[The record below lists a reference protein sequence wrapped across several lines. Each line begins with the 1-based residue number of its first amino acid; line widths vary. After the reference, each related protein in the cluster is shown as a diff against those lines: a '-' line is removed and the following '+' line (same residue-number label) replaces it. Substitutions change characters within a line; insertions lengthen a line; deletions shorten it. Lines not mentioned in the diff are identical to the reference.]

1 MRASSSHAVLA
12 AAVALA
18 ACDRHEPLVIC
29 HNANCASPDVT
40 RDDTLDALD
49 ESLHLTH
56 DGLPALD
63 GMELDTFW
71 YGAGAECLFAHDLD
85 GDTSVPAT
93 EAADMIASYLATS
106 TRPGWQADRFHVF
119 LDFKPNVGPSYSD
132 AHSPE
137 QLVLHAECV
146 LDLVD
151 RIVAGARTGG
161 HAVSFGLISQVPRA
175 LEVLTEQPR
184 WGAYAGQPDVE
195 ILLVGDIFA
204 PYSSLVPDLA
214 DFEHLDAVEYHP
226 DFMTEPKRE
235 TYRSLGIEL
244 VQWSFVTTSEALDA
258 IDRWEPRYAIT
269 NEARLV
275 RRWTQN

>member
-1 MRASSSHAVLA
+1 MRGCSSLVALVLA
-12 AAVALA
+12 AA

-71 YGAGAECLFAHDLD
+71 YGAGNTCLFAHDLD
-85 GDTSVPAT
+85 HDFSVPAT
-93 EAADMIASYLATS
+93 AAADAIAAYLATS
-106 TRPGWQADRFHVF
+106 SQPGWRGDRYHVF

-132 AHSPE
+132 AHTAE
-137 QLVLHAECV
+137 QLVDHARCV

-151 RIVAGARTGG
+151 LIVAGARTGG
-161 HAVSFGLISQVPRA
+161 HAVTFGLISQVPRA
-175 LEVLTEQPR
+175 LEVIAAEPR
-184 WGAYAGQPDVE
+184 FAGYAGQPDVE
-195 ILLVGDIFA
+195 LMLVGDIFA

-226 DFMTEPKRE
+226 DFMTEPMRE
-235 TYRSLGIEL
+235 TYRSLDIEL
-244 VQWSFVTTSEALDA
+244 VQWQFVTTPEALGA
-258 IDRWEPRYAIT
+258 IDQWEPRYAIT
-269 NEARLV
+269 NEAKLV
-275 RRWTQN
+275 RRWVTR